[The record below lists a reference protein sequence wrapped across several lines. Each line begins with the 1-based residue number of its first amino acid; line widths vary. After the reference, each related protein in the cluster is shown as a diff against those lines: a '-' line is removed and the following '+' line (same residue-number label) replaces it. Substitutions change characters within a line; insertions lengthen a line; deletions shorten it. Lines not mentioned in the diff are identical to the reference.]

1 MTWLPTLLAHVSP
14 LLSVSVSWRA
24 LRRSPPVVPSLAPEV
39 QASPLVPA
47 ASCLCLSACIPSH
60 CNRTRLSSS
69 LPDLNP
75 PAGSRESPLPLR
87 AQHLSQHLVPSCA
100 EWKHMKGKRR
110 AERTGG
116 ETERVPY
123 WQKETA
129 WSFYTLPAEA
139 AFPAEPSCAST
150 SERSSDFEVP
160 VAPSRGTLANASSA
174 PLFFSSCLIFARL
187 TLLSSLLPQ
196 PYFLLH
202 FSIHFSPGYSTFIP
216 YFRKKK
222 MTIFSYYGPISV
234 PLGIRTELYGDSLS
248 FYLPS
253 FTGSKASAM
262 SPSA

>member
-1 MTWLPTLLAHVSP
+1 MVGLWVYFILSFVVSSFSKLCEYKSENNFVSRIENPLLASP
-14 LLSVSVSWRA
+14 YFQGKIQTLQRGQWGSLWPGYPPSWLTSPHSSLSVSWRA
-24 LRRSPPVVPSLAPEV
+24 LRRSPPVVPSLALKV

-47 ASCLCLSACIPSH
+47 ASCLCLSARIPSH

-129 WSFYTLPAEA
+129 RSFYTLPAEA

-174 PLFFSSCLIFARL
+174 PLFF
-187 TLLSSLLPQ
+187 LP
-196 PYFLLH
+196 
-202 FSIHFSPGYSTFIP
+202 
-216 YFRKKK
+216 
-222 MTIFSYYGPISV
+222 V
-234 PLGIRTELYGDSLS
+234 LYLQD
-248 FYLPS
+248 
-253 FTGSKASAM
+253 
-262 SPSA
+262 